1 MGGFNQ
7 AQAHAQ
13 FVSNVVDFDMNIEAA
28 LEAAR
33 FTKRD
38 FDGCGVWVENG
49 VTADVIAGLRSQGH
63 DVKVWPALFPGH
75 GPGQCGG
82 GERRLSGPLRRN

>member
-1 MGGFNQ
+1 MPNGHRRIAFGIMGGFNQ

-13 FVSNVVDFDMNIEAA
+13 FVSNVVDFDMNIQAA

-38 FDGCGVWVENG
+38 FAGCDVWMENG
-49 VTADVIAGLRSQGH
+49 IAPDVIAGLRAR
-63 DVKVWPALFPGH
+63 DTT
-75 GPGQCGG
+75 
-82 GERRLSGPLRRN
+82 

>member
-13 FVSNVVDFDMNIEAA
+13 FVSNVVDFHMNIQAA

-33 FTKRD
+33 FTKYT
-38 FDGCGVWVENG
+38 FAGCTLLMKDGDATGVNFG
-49 VTADVIAGLRSQGH
+49 ATIPAPTAKPFPSRFRFKAFSQ
-63 DVKVWPALFPGH
+63 L
-75 GPGQCGG
+75 
-82 GERRLSGPLRRN
+82 L

>member
-1 MGGFNQ
+1 MQNGDRRIAFGIMGGFNQ

-13 FVSNVVDFDMNIEAA
+13 FFSNVVDFDMNIQAA

-49 VTADVIAGLRSQGH
+49 VAPEVIASFKAR
-63 DVKVWPALFPGH
+63 VTI
-75 GPGQCGG
+75 
-82 GERRLSGPLRRN
+82 